1 MKILYFYQYFTTPK
15 GSYGT
20 RVYEFTKEWVK
31 LGHEV
36 TVVSSVYYKSDLRA
50 TQFIDNRVVEGVN
63 IKLVNIFIDN
73 KQSLLLRLWKF
84 IQYGI
89 VSAYYAITLPADVV
103 IASSGPLT
111 IAIPAFVARYIR
123 RRKLVFEVRDLW
135 PQGAIE
141 LGLIKNRL
149 IQKVAYFLE
158 AQCYRA
164 SHEIVTLS
172 MGMTDDINHRFNLD
186 NLTTVTN
193 SANLELFKPEI
204 DVEFKR
210 QNGCYAIYTGNIGA
224 VNNSRWLVEAARWLK
239 LRGRSDIKIILI
251 GDGQQRDEIQRI
263 KINEEL
269 DGLILFDLMPKHEVV
284 KYISNAMVSLVP
296 LKGSPILD
304 TSSPNKFFESLACG
318 VPVIQNTQ
326 GWMKDFLVE
335 HNVGY
340 TVPPDDANALA
351 DILIDLS
358 NKPTEIMEIGKRARQ
373 LAEDFFDKTKLASKM
388 LSALERAAK

>member
-31 LGHEV
+31 QGHQV

-50 TQFIDNRVVEGVN
+50 TQFIDNRIIEGVN
-63 IKLVNIFIDN
+63 VKLINIFIDN

-84 IQYGI
+84 VQYGLM
-89 VSAYYAITLPADVV
+89 SGYYAITLPADVV

-123 RRKLVFEVRDLW
+123 GRRLVFEVRDLW

-141 LGLIKNRL
+141 LGLIRNKW
-149 IQKVAYFLE
+149 IQKIAYFLE

-172 MGMTDDINHRFNLD
+172 QGMTNDITSRFNFN

-204 DVEFKR
+204 DLEFKR
-210 QNGCYAIYTGNIGA
+210 QNGYYAVYTGNIGV
-224 VNNSRWLVEAARWLK
+224 VNNSFWLVEAARCLK
-239 LRGRSDIKIILI
+239 LKGRSDLKIVLI
-251 GDGQQRDEIQRI
+251 GDGQQRDEILEV
-263 KINEEL
+263 KKNEKL
-269 DGLILFDLMPKHEVV
+269 DGLIVLDLMPKHDVV
-284 KYISNAMVSLVP
+284 KHISNAMVSLVP

-326 GWMKDFLVE
+326 GWMKDFLLE

-340 TVPPDDANALA
+340 TLRHDDANALA
-351 DILIDLS
+351 DLLIHLS
-358 NKPTEIMEIGKRARQ
+358 NQPSEIMQIGKRARQ
-373 LAEDFFDKTKLASKM
+373 LAEEFFDKTKLASKM
-388 LSALERAAK
+388 LSALERASK

>member
-1 MKILYFYQYFTTPK
+1 MKILYFYQYFTTPQ

-20 RVYEFTKEWVK
+20 RVYEFTKEWANQ
-31 LGHEV
+31 GHEV

-50 TQFIDNRVVEGVN
+50 TRFIDNRVIEGVN
-63 IKLVNIFIDN
+63 VKLINIFIDN
-73 KQSLLLRLWKF
+73 KQSLLIRLWKF
-84 IQYGI
+84 IQYSI
-89 VSAYYAITLPADVV
+89 VSGYYAVILPANVV

-123 RRKLVFEVRDLW
+123 SRRLVFEVRDLW

-141 LGLIKNRL
+141 LDLIKSKW
-149 IQKVAYFLE
+149 IQKLAYLLE

-172 MGMTDDINHRFNLD
+172 QGMTNDINSRFNLD

-210 QNGCYAIYTGNIGA
+210 QNGCYAVYTGNIGA
-224 VNNSRWLVEAARWLK
+224 VNNSRWLVEAARCLK
-239 LRGRSDIKIILI
+239 LKGRADIKIILI
-251 GDGQQRDEIQRI
+251 GDGQQRAEIQRI
-263 KINEEL
+263 KNNEEL
-269 DGLILFDLMPKHEVV
+269 DSLILFDLMPKHEVV

-326 GWMKDFLVE
+326 GWMKDFLLE

-340 TVPPDDANALA
+340 TLPPDDANALA

-358 NKPTEIMEIGKRARQ
+358 NKPTEITEIGKRARQ
-373 LAEDFFDKTKLASKM
+373 VAEKIFDKTKLASKM
-388 LSALERAAK
+388 LSVLERAAK